1 MADEVTLLNFWASPF
16 GIRVKIALAEKEVK
30 YEYSEQDLMNGKS
43 DLLLQMNPVYKK
55 IPVLVHRGKPVC
67 ESLIIVQYIDDVWRG
82 KTPLLPSDPYER
94 AQSMFWADFIDKK
107 VNDLS
112 RKIWT
117 TKGEELEAAKKG
129 FFECLK
135 LLEGELGEKPY
146 FGGETLG
153 YVDIAFLPFCCGFS
167 TYETIGNFSIE
178 AQCPKIIAWA
188 KRCLQKE
195 SVAKSLAEPGKL
207 HELVLEMRKSLGFD

>member
-1 MADEVTLLNFWASPF
+1 MADEVTLLNFWAS
-16 GIRVKIALAEKEVK
+16 
-30 YEYSEQDLMNGKS
+30 SEQDLSNGKS

-67 ESLIIVQYIDDVWRG
+67 ESLIILQYIDDVWRD
-82 KTPLLPSDPYER
+82 KAPLLPSDPYER

-107 VNDLS
+107 VITFLGRYGQQKEKNRRQRRVSLNALS
-112 RKIWT
+112 I
-117 TKGEELEAAKKG
+117 
-129 FFECLK
+129 
-135 LLEGELGEKPY
+135 LEGELGEKPY

-153 YVDIAFLPFCCGFS
+153 YGILPLLPFCCGFS

-188 KRCLQKE
+188 NGCLQKE
-195 SVAKSLAEPGKL
+195 SVSKSLAEPGKV
-207 HELVLEMRKSLGFD
+207 HELLSTLFFFCFRLMLENQRREEH

>member
-1 MADEVTLLNFWASPF
+1 MADEVTLLDFWASPF
-16 GIRVKIALAEKEVK
+16 GMRVRIALAEKGVK
-30 YEYSEQDLMNGKS
+30 YEYSEQDLRDKS
-43 DLLLQMNPVYKK
+43 ALLLQMNPVYKK

-67 ESLIIVQYIDDVWRG
+67 ESLIIVQYIDDVWRD
-82 KTPLLPSDPYER
+82 KAPLLPSDPYER
-94 AQSMFWADFIDKK
+94 ARSMFWADFIDKK
-107 VNDLS
+107 IHDLS

-129 FFECLK
+129 FFECLE

-146 FGGETLG
+146 FGGQTLG

-188 KRCLQKE
+188 NRCLKKE
-195 SVAKSLAEPGKL
+195 SVAKSLAEPGKV
-207 HELVLEMRKSLGFD
+207 HELVLEIRKSLGFD

>member
-1 MADEVTLLNFWASPF
+1 VHSLKFCVLLCSVHYIPNIILWYFWHF
-16 GIRVKIALAEKEVK
+16 TYFYIIRTTFLWWYAV
-30 YEYSEQDLMNGKS
+30 N
-43 DLLLQMNPVYKK
+43 LQ
-55 IPVLVHRGKPVC
+55 I
-67 ESLIIVQYIDDVWRG
+67 
-82 KTPLLPSDPYER
+82 
-94 AQSMFWADFIDKK
+94 
-107 VNDLS
+107 NDLS

-129 FFECLK
+129 FFEWLK

-207 HELVLEMRKSLGFD
+207 HELVLEMRKSLGFDWLEGYGQGSK

>member
-1 MADEVTLLNFWASPF
+1 M
-16 GIRVKIALAEKEVK
+16 RVKKALAEKEVK

-43 DLLLQMNPVYKK
+43 DLLLQMNPVHKK
-55 IPVLVHRGKPVC
+55 IP
-67 ESLIIVQYIDDVWRG
+67 YIDDVWRD
-82 KTPLLPSDPYER
+82 KAPLLPSDPRER
-94 AQSMFWADFIDKK
+94 AQSMFWADFIDK
-107 VNDLS
+107 NIHDLS

-117 TKGEELEAAKKG
+117 TKGEEMEAAKKG
-129 FFECLK
+129 FFECLE

-167 TYETIGNFSIE
+167 IYESIGNFSIE

-188 KRCLQKE
+188 NRCLQKE
-195 SVAKSLAEPGKL
+195 SVAKSLAEPGKV
-207 HELVLEMRKSLGFD
+207 HELVMEIRKSLGFD

>member
-1 MADEVTLLNFWASPF
+1 MMCGGTRLLCYLLILMKELSPCS
-16 GIRVKIALAEKEVK
+16 GLI
-30 YEYSEQDLMNGKS
+30 
-43 DLLLQMNPVYKK
+43 LLIKRNL
-55 IPVLVHRGKPVC
+55 
-67 ESLIIVQYIDDVWRG
+67 
-82 KTPLLPSDPYER
+82 T
-94 AQSMFWADFIDKK
+94 
-107 VNDLS
+107 
-112 RKIWT
+112 KIWT

-178 AQCPKIIAWA
+178 AQLMSQDHCM
-188 KRCLQKE
+188 
-195 SVAKSLAEPGKL
+195 G
-207 HELVLEMRKSLGFD
+207 

>member
-1 MADEVTLLNFWASPF
+1 MADEVTLLDFWASPF
-16 GIRVKIALAEKEVK
+16 GMRVKIALAEKGVK
-30 YEYSEQDLMNGKS
+30 YEYSEQDLRDKS
-43 DLLLQMNPVYKK
+43 ALLLQMNPVYKK
-55 IPVLVHRGKPVC
+55 IPVLVHRGKPV
-67 ESLIIVQYIDDVWRG
+67 IH
-82 KTPLLPSDPYER
+82 
-94 AQSMFWADFIDKK
+94 
-107 VNDLS
+107 DLS

-117 TKGEELEAAKKG
+117 TKGEEMEEAKKG
-129 FFECLK
+129 FFECLE

-188 KRCLQKE
+188 NRCLQKE
-195 SVAKSLAEPGKL
+195 SVAKSLAEPGKV
-207 HELVLEMRKSLGFD
+207 HELVLEIRKSLGFD

>member
-1 MADEVTLLNFWASPF
+1 VN
-16 GIRVKIALAEKEVK
+16 
-30 YEYSEQDLMNGKS
+30 
-43 DLLLQMNPVYKK
+43 LQ
-55 IPVLVHRGKPVC
+55 
-67 ESLIIVQYIDDVWRG
+67 
-82 KTPLLPSDPYER
+82 
-94 AQSMFWADFIDKK
+94 

-153 YVDIAFLPFCCGFS
+153 YVDIAFAPFCCGIYTF
-167 TYETIGNFSIE
+167 ETIGNFSIE

-188 KRCLQKE
+188 NRCLQRE
-195 SVAKSLAEPGKL
+195 SVAKSLADPGKA